1 MGPSL
6 HFDDTKWPTYQSK
19 GHITLISTF
28 YVLINQLIILNLNEK
43 NKRMRGCVHEVSPY
57 RRPHMIGPKM
67 GPKGFFFLEG
77 VIEND

>member
-1 MGPSL
+1 M
-6 HFDDTKWPTYQSK
+6 K
-19 GHITLISTF
+19 
-28 YVLINQLIILNLNEK
+28 K